1 MLKSLS
7 QFGLHIKN
15 YDSKND
21 ARAKYFKKSFWIN
34 INAWKYVFR

>member
-1 MLKSLS
+1 MKKIWAKQNMLKSS

-21 ARAKYFKKSFWIN
+21 ARAKYFKKSF
-34 INAWKYVFR
+34 